1 MAINNRYRAGDE
13 VVHPSRPEWG
23 TGIIRRTDA
32 IVAADGGA
40 QRLTVDFSNR
50 GRVIINTEIAALLP
64 KEGTASMSTHTS
76 SATSSGWIGTLEQA
90 SKNGPTH
97 ELWNLPDAMTDP
109 FTSVAQRLSATLDSF
124 RFSTAPRSLIEWAC
138 AQTGLQD
145 PLSKYTRQQLE
156 QHFSRF
162 ARDRNLHLKQ
172 LVQQLKRNGKQQ
184 VLRQARRT
192 IRYPEAQSVLDKAL
206 TA

>member
-1 MAINNRYRAGDE
+1 MALNNRYRAGDE

-23 TGIIRRTDA
+23 TGIIRRTDT
-32 IVAADGGA
+32 IVSADGGA
-40 QRLTVDFSNR
+40 QRLTVDFPNR
-50 GRVIINTEIAALLP
+50 GRVIINTAIATLIP

-76 SATSSGWIGTLEQA
+76 GGWLGTLEQA
-90 SKNGPTH
+90 SKNSPTH
-97 ELWNLPDAMTDP
+97 ELWDLPDAMTDP
-109 FTSVAQRLSATLDSF
+109 FTSMAQRLSATLDSF

-162 ARDRNLHLKQ
+162 ARDRDLHLKQ
-172 LVQQLKRNGKQQ
+172 LVQQLKRNGEQQ
-184 VLRQARRT
+184 ALRQARRT